1 VSKLLI
7 FLINHYAG
15 SPHLGMEFR
24 PYYFGQEW
32 TKLGHS
38 VQIIAASF
46 SHLRSQTPE
55 ITGGITEDSID
66 GLNYI
71 WLKTPPYD
79 GNGFRRVINIFSF
92 IIQALRYNKQLL
104 ENGYPNVVI
113 ASSTY
118 PLDIFPAYFLAK
130 KSKAKLIFEVHDL
143 WPLTLIEI
151 GGFKA
156 HHPLIVLF
164 QIAENFAYRKAD
176 LVVSMLPKAAGYMQ
190 KHGMTA
196 EKFLYIPNGVDIKE
210 WESKREPIPNLH
222 KTIISEA
229 KETGLFLIG
238 YFGTI
243 GLANDLGSFIDAA
256 KHLVN
261 QPLMFI
267 LVGQGGELD
276 DLRKSVSENKLSN
289 VVFLPHVPKNCIPNL
304 LSEMDV
310 LYIGWKKSPIY
321 RFGISPNKLLDY
333 MMSARPII
341 HSIEAGNDPVAE
353 CGCGISVEPGKP
365 ALIAEAIM
373 KLYYLTPEDRDEI
386 GSKGR
391 QFVINNH
398 DVSKLAI
405 EMLKQIQGEEA
416 PLEIVMS
423 NP

>member
-1 VSKLLI
+1 MLI

-24 PYYFGQEW
+24 PYYFSQEW

-46 SHLRSQTPE
+46 SHLRSQTPQ
-55 ITGGITEDSID
+55 ITGEITEDSID

-104 ENGYPNVVI
+104 ENGDPNVVI

-118 PLDIFPAYFLAK
+118 PLDIFPAYYLAK

-151 GGFKA
+151 GGFKPY
-156 HHPLIVLF
+156 HPLIVLF

-176 LVVSMLPKAAGYMQ
+176 LVVSMLPKASGYMQ
-190 KHGMTA
+190 EHGMTA
-196 EKFLYIPNGVDIKE
+196 EKFLYVPNGIDIKE
-210 WESKREPIPNLH
+210 WESKRESIPNLH

-243 GLANDLGSFIDAA
+243 GLANDLGSLIDAA

-261 QPLMFI
+261 EPIKFI

-276 DLRKSVSENKLSN
+276 DLRKSVIENKLSN

-304 LSEMDV
+304 LSKMDV

-341 HSIEAGNDPVAE
+341 HSIEAGNDPVME
-353 CGCGISVEPGKP
+353 SGCGISVEPGKP
-365 ALIAEAIM
+365 ALIAEAIL
-373 KLYYLTPEDRDEI
+373 KLYHLTPEDRDEI

-398 DVSKLAI
+398 DVSKLATG
-405 EMLKQIQGEEA
+405 MLKQIQGEEA
-416 PLEIVMS
+416 PLEFVMP